1 MGADVG
7 FAMFDT
13 AIGRCAI
20 AWCGDRVVGTQL
32 PETSSAKT
40 RQRMQTRFPRTRE
53 AIPPAD
59 IARVVNDLV
68 ALLSGQP
75 SDLGAVSL
83 DLDGLPPFRRRVY
96 EAARRIPAGDTVT
109 YGALARTIGAPG
121 SARSVGNALG
131 RNPFPIIVP
140 CHRVVAANGRPG
152 GFTAAGG
159 VGIKLRILDIENAA
173 STNAAPARTTSART
187 TSARSAPARSAPD
200 KTSSK
205 TASATTAS
213 AVGSAAN
220 PLAGAETPAGR
231 LGFDPAAAVAR
242 LRRAD
247 QVLAAQMHRLGPFDL
262 PVRPTF
268 SVFDML
274 AEAIVH
280 QQLSTKAAA
289 TIFGRLRALGAGA
302 GGRPTPARI
311 LRASD
316 DELRA
321 VGLSRAKVLA
331 LQDLANRADRGAL
344 PGLDELAGMDD
355 DSIVARLTEVRG
367 IGRWSAEMFLI
378 FRLGR
383 PDVLPLAD
391 QGLRRGV
398 GLLYGIAPIPT
409 PEQVA
414 ELGERWR
421 PYRTVASWYLWRA
434 VELERNPAGG

>member
-32 PETSSAKT
+32 PETSSATT
-40 RQRMQTRFPRTRE
+40 RRRMQTRFPHTRE

-75 SDLGAVSL
+75 GDLGAVSL
-83 DLDGLPPFRRRVY
+83 DLDGLAPFRRRVY

-121 SARSVGNALG
+121 SARSVGQALG
-131 RNPFPIIVP
+131 RNPFPLIVP

-159 VGIKLRILDIENAA
+159 VDIKLRILDIENVS
-173 STNAAPARTTSART
+173 STNAAPARTTSAR
-187 TSARSAPARSAPD
+187 SAPD
-200 KTSSK
+200 KTPSK
-205 TASATTAS
+205 KRAPVTTAS
-213 AVGSAAN
+213 AAGSAAV
-220 PLAGAETPAGR
+220 PLAGVETPPGR

-302 GGRPTPARI
+302 DRRPTPARI
-311 LRASD
+311 LRASE

-331 LQDLANRADRGAL
+331 CATSPTAPTAEPYPGLTSL
-344 PGLDELAGMDD
+344 PGW
-355 DSIVARLTEVRG
+355 T
-367 IGRWSAEMFLI
+367 
-378 FRLGR
+378 
-383 PDVLPLAD
+383 
-391 QGLRRGV
+391 
-398 GLLYGIAPIPT
+398 T
-409 PEQVA
+409 
-414 ELGERWR
+414 
-421 PYRTVASWYLWRA
+421 TASS
-434 VELERNPAGG
+434 PG

>member
-1 MGADVG
+1 MGADMG

-32 PETSSAKT
+32 PETNSAKT

-53 AIPPAD
+53 GNPPAD
-59 IARVVNDLV
+59 IARVVHDLV

-75 SDLGAVSL
+75 SDLGAVPL

-96 EAARRIPAGDTVT
+96 EAARRIPAGGTVT

-121 SARSVGNALG
+121 SARSVGHALG
-131 RNPFPIIVP
+131 RNPFPLIVP

-159 VGIKLRILDIENAA
+159 VDIKLRLLDIENAVP
-173 STNAAPARTTSART
+173 TNAAPARTTSAR
-187 TSARSAPARSAPD
+187 SVPD
-200 KTSSK
+200 KTRPK
-205 TASATTAS
+205 KRASATTAS
-213 AVGSAAN
+213 AAGGAAI
-220 PLAGAETPAGR
+220 PLAGAETPPGR
-231 LGFDPAAAVAR
+231 LGFDPAAAVAC

-247 QVLAAQMHRLGPFDL
+247 QVLAAQMPRLGPFDL

-268 SVFDML
+268 SVFEML

-280 QQLSTKAAA
+280 QQLSTRAAA

-302 GGRPTPARI
+302 DGRPTPARI
-311 LRASD
+311 LRASE

-331 LQDLANRADRGAL
+331 LHDLANRADRGAL
-344 PGLDELAGMDD
+344 PGLEELAGMDD

-398 GLLYGIAPIPT
+398 GLLYGITPIPT

-414 ELGERWR
+414 DLGERWR
-421 PYRTVASWYLWRA
+421 PYRTVASWYLWRV
-434 VELERNPAGG
+434 VELERNPAVG

>member
-20 AWCGDRVVGTQL
+20 AWCGDRIVGTQL
-32 PETSSAKT
+32 PETSSATT
-40 RQRMQTRFPRTRE
+40 RQRMQTRFPHTRE

-75 SDLGAVSL
+75 GDLGAVSL
-83 DLDGLPPFRRRVY
+83 DLDGLAPFRRRVY

-121 SARSVGNALG
+121 SARSVGQALG
-131 RNPFPIIVP
+131 RNPFPLIVP

-159 VGIKLRILDIENAA
+159 VDIKLRILDIENVS
-173 STNAAPARTTSART
+173 STNAAPARTTA
-187 TSARSAPARSAPD
+187 ARSAPD
-200 KTSSK
+200 KTPSK
-205 TASATTAS
+205 RSAPATTAS
-213 AVGSAAN
+213 AAGSAAV
-220 PLAGAETPAGR
+220 PLAGAERTPPGR

-280 QQLSTKAAA
+280 QQLSTRAAA

-302 GGRPTPARI
+302 DGRPTPARI
-311 LRASD
+311 LRASE
-316 DELRA
+316 DELRG

-331 LQDLANRADRGAL
+331 LRDLANRADRGAL

-398 GLLYGIAPIPT
+398 GLLYGISPIPT

-414 ELGERWR
+414 DLGERWR
-421 PYRTVASWYLWRA
+421 PYRTAASWYLWRA